1 MFIVLCQAPSL
12 SMCPETLWPSIGFG
26 SGHMSELT
34 VPTTAKEANGAEK
47 PKPK

>member
-1 MFIVLCQAPSL
+1 MLIALWQAPSL
-12 SMCPETLWPSIGFG
+12 SMCPKTLWPRIGFV

-34 VPTTAKEANGAEK
+34 VLTAKRTNGAEK

>member
-1 MFIVLCQAPSL
+1 MFIALCQAPSL
-12 SMCPETLWPSIGFG
+12 SMCPETLWPRIGFV

-34 VPTTAKEANGAEK
+34 VLTAKEANGAEK

>member
-1 MFIVLCQAPSL
+1 MFIALCQAPSL
-12 SMCPETLWPSIGFG
+12 SMCPWPRIGCV

-34 VPTTAKEANGAEK
+34 VLTAKEANGAEK